1 MGNGMRIPSKKECYR
16 LIYESNMM
24 EHIVVHSFQVC
35 RVSLMIVD
43 HIDIEGTALNRDLVQ
58 ASAMLHDITKTR
70 SFQTKESHDKTGAK
84 FLRELGYQ
92 VVGNIVRQHVVLDEY
107 LLPEFP
113 TEAEIVNYSD
123 KRILHDQVVSLKERE
138 NYILERYGAEP
149 IYRQRIRMLWR
160 QTEKL
165 EKKLFNCLPF
175 SPEEVN
181 RELAG
186 TKDFFS
192 EFLIFRSNS
201 NPMKHQR
208 HGNIPCNNFLD
219 NSGADN

>member
-1 MGNGMRIPSKKECYR
+1 MRIPSKKECYR
-16 LIYESNMM
+16 LICESNMM
-24 EHIVVHSFQVC
+24 EHIVVHSLQVC

-58 ASAMLHDITKTR
+58 ASAILHDITKTR

-84 FLRELGYQ
+84 FLSELGYPE
-92 VVGNIVRQHVVLDEY
+92 VGNIVRQHVVLDEY
-107 LLPEFP
+107 FLPEFP

-123 KRILHDQVVSLKERE
+123 KRVLHDQVVSLKERE
-138 NYILERYGAEP
+138 NYILERYGTEP

-181 RELAG
+181 RELSG

-192 EFLIFRSNS
+192 EFLTFRGN
-201 NPMKHQR
+201 HQS
-208 HGNIPCNNFLD
+208 D
-219 NSGADN
+219 EASKA

>member
-1 MGNGMRIPSKKECYR
+1 MRIPSKKECYR

-84 FLRELGYQ
+84 FLSELGYPE
-92 VVGNIVRQHVVLDEY
+92 VGNIVRQHVVLDEY
-107 LLPEFP
+107 FLPEFP

-123 KRILHDQVVSLKERE
+123 KRVLHDQVVSLKERE

-175 SPEEVN
+175 SPAEMN
-181 RELAG
+181 LELAG
-186 TKDFFS
+186 TKDFFP
-192 EFLIFRSNS
+192 EFLTFRSN
-201 NPMKHQR
+201 HQPDEASKAR
-208 HGNIPCNNFLD
+208 KYPQQQF
-219 NSGADN
+219 S

>member
-1 MGNGMRIPSKKECYR
+1 MRIPSKKECYR
-16 LIYESNMM
+16 LICDSNMM
-24 EHIVVHSFQVC
+24 EHIVVHSLQVC

-84 FLRELGYQ
+84 FLSELGYPE
-92 VVGNIVRQHVVLDEY
+92 VGNIVRQHVVLDEY
-107 LLPEFP
+107 FLPEFP

-123 KRILHDQVVSLKERE
+123 KRVLHDQVVSLKERE
-138 NYILERYGAEP
+138 NYILERYGTEP

-175 SPEEVN
+175 SPAEMN
-181 RELAG
+181 LELAG
-186 TKDFFS
+186 TKDFFP
-192 EFLIFRSNS
+192 EFLTFRSN
-201 NPMKHQR
+201 HQPDEASKAR
-208 HGNIPCNNFLD
+208 KYPQQQF
-219 NSGADN
+219 S

>member
-1 MGNGMRIPSKKECYR
+1 MRIPSKKECYR
-16 LIYESNMM
+16 LICDSNMM
-24 EHIVVHSFQVC
+24 EHIVVHSLQVC

-58 ASAMLHDITKTR
+58 ASAILHDITKTR

-84 FLRELGYQ
+84 FLSELGYPE
-92 VVGNIVRQHVVLDEY
+92 VGNIVRQHVVLDEY
-107 LLPEFP
+107 FLPEFP

-123 KRILHDQVVSLKERE
+123 KRVLHDQVVSLKERE
-138 NYILERYGAEP
+138 NYILERYGTEP

-175 SPEEVN
+175 SPAEMN
-181 RELAG
+181 LELAG
-186 TKDFFS
+186 TKDFFP
-192 EFLIFRSNS
+192 EFLTFRSN
-201 NPMKHQR
+201 HQPDEASKAR
-208 HGNIPCNNFLD
+208 KYPQQQF
-219 NSGADN
+219 S